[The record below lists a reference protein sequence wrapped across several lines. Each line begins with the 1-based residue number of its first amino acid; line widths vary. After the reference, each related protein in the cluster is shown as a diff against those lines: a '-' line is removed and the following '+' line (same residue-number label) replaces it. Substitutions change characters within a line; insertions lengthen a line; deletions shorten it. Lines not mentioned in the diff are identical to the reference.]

1 MIMISY
7 SIGLILI
14 GCMFGGLCSGLIIY
28 RKYAKKPVGIL
39 RVDSSDPD
47 GPYLFLEL
55 ENDPGVIAK
64 EEFVLLKVD
73 TKSYISQK

>member
-1 MIMISY
+1 MSTISLY
-7 SIGLILI
+7 IGLILI
-14 GCMFGGLCSGLIIY
+14 GCMFGGLCVGLIIY
-28 RKYAKKPVGIL
+28 RKYAKKPIGVL

-55 ENDPGVIAK
+55 ETDPSIIIK
-64 EEFVLLKVD
+64 EKTVLLKVD

>member
-1 MIMISY
+1 MIMLLY

-14 GCMFGGLCSGLIIY
+14 GVLCGGFIIY

-47 GPYLFLEL
+47 GPYLF
-55 ENDPGVIAK
+55 
-64 EEFVLLKVD
+64 
-73 TKSYISQK
+73 